1 MYMIAAVD
9 LGIVYNTQDIVGV
22 VYLQDLDGQRF
33 DHCVL
38 FSLLMITRL
47 LKVLMI
53 WLYIV
58 TYVTK
63 LAWQA
68 ETMKLRFAW

>member
-53 WLYIV
+53 
-58 TYVTK
+58 
-63 LAWQA
+63 
-68 ETMKLRFAW
+68 